1 MKLTDT
7 KTRAIAFASAVGLM
21 VIGGTATTSTGA
33 QETKKPIEVE
43 VVPEG
48 EPEMIDLVANLTR
61 KLQNKR
67 SNNFPPQNGKAVRG
81 VHPKSH
87 GCVAAS
93 FTVLKYIGSD
103 YQVGLFAKPGTY
115 QAMIRYSNAS
125 VLELA
130 DLRGGNGSRG
140 MAIKVLGVNGPIVPA
155 GRDEQNQDF
164 LMINTPAFAF
174 ANVRDY
180 LRLTRILMKH
190 PVGAGPDPYFVP
202 AKLFQF
208 KVMDLSGKLSP
219 PKDGESE
226 IVTGMRVIFQGEK
239 FKDAFG
245 DFSTADMIG
254 TLLSAKA
261 VGEIKKK
268 TVRNPLEIQYFSAA
282 PFRFGPERVMK
293 FSVVPSAGEAPQ
305 KPFSPEEIGSLN
317 ENYLAQALT
326 KSMATAKARR
336 ETIHL
341 SFMVQTAE
349 RSELTGR
356 ENSMIENAALAWS
369 EKEFPPVKVAHIVID
384 PAKQENDKFVDACKP
399 LRFTP
404 WHALAAHQPLGG
416 TNRMRK
422 PVYCESGKF
431 RPDGKN
437 PNQVLCQGKK
447 YGTK

>member
-1 MKLTDT
+1 
-7 KTRAIAFASAVGLM
+7 
-21 VIGGTATTSTGA
+21 
-33 QETKKPIEVE
+33 
-43 VVPEG
+43 
-48 EPEMIDLVANLTR
+48 
-61 KLQNKR
+61 
-67 SNNFPPQNGKAVRG
+67 
-81 VHPKSH
+81 
-87 GCVAAS
+87 
-93 FTVLKYIGSD
+93 
-103 YQVGLFAKPGTY
+103 
-115 QAMIRYSNAS
+115 
-125 VLELA
+125 
-130 DLRGGNGSRG
+130 
-140 MAIKVLGVNGPIVPA
+140 
-155 GRDEQNQDF
+155 
-164 LMINTPAFAF
+164 MINTPEFAF

-190 PVGAGPDPYFVP
+190 PVGAGPDPYVVP